1 MSGFNATKAGHNL
14 DSTEQEKRAARCER
28 AGWGFSGERNGIE
41 IERVKCKRHDGRG
54 QFGNEHWHIALH
66 GREFGARAM
75 YTLKVGEHG
84 VVIFVLV
91 MVIVAT
97 IDFKADV
104 RTGQAKIEVRSP
116 LPDQYGQC

>member
-14 DSTEQEKRAARCER
+14 DSTEQEKRAARRER
-28 AGWGFSGERNGIE
+28 AGWGFSGQWNGIE
-41 IERVKCKRHDGRG
+41 IERGKCKRHDGRG
-54 QFGNEHWHIALH
+54 CFQIELRSIALH
-66 GREFGARAM
+66 GRDFGARAM
-75 YTLKVGEHG
+75 HTLEIGEHG

-104 RTGQAKIEVRSP
+104 RAG
-116 LPDQYGQC
+116 